1 MKKNGWRIFSVVCAL
16 IGLALCILAIVKGG
30 EQPLPAL
37 GLAFVNLGL
46 WPSIIANQRAKK
58 EEKQHE

>member
-1 MKKNGWRIFSVVCAL
+1 MKKNRWWIFSLICSL

-37 GLAFVNLGL
+37 GLAFVNLGI
-46 WPSIIANQRAKK
+46 WPTIIANQKAQK
-58 EEKQHE
+58 EKKQHE